1 MAVMAKWR
9 NKTFEVSRK
18 KVNPL
23 KNFSTSTTI
32 KGDDSKSKKKKTEL
46 VPFTFDIDVHANA
59 GVNPQKEYES
69 WCSLIKSTGVLYL
82 HGRRF
87 GRETRLKE
95 VSLSGVIM
103 DDYGRIRFATIG
115 LTFEE
120 VNKKETSGKSGARA
134 AASEAKKAEK
144 AAKKA
149 AEEAEANA
157 LFEQAVQ
164 ALKNKDFVLEAD
176 RIEFKRG
183 SFVYVTP
190 NTNFVSVKG
199 EKATIQLAFNTPA
212 AGPNGIGGITVDGTT
227 SGVQMKTDKKGNVM
241 YEMNVQGVAV
251 SARVTFRMAKGTNKC
266 TATVSPNFNSNRI
279 SFTGNLYPSSESNVF
294 KGRSFG
300 KPAFLFIRRMRLD
313 YFQASFCTR

>member
-87 GRETRLKE
+87 GRETRLN
-95 VSLSGVIM
+95 
-103 DDYGRIRFATIG
+103 
-115 LTFEE
+115 EE
-120 VNKKETSGKSGARA
+120 VNKTETSGKSGARA

-144 AAKKA
+144 KAAKKKGKK
-149 AEEAEANA
+149 
-157 LFEQAVQ
+157 VTIS
-164 ALKNKDFVLEAD
+164 V
-176 RIEFKRG
+176 G
-183 SFVYVTP
+183 S
-190 NTNFVSVKG
+190 SVKLTGSYYADG
-199 EKATIQLAFNTPA
+199 EKILNSEKKRVLKV
-212 AGPNGIGGITVDGTT
+212 GKINGNKAYLPQVDGWVYISTL
-227 SGVQMKTDKKGNVM
+227 SL
-241 YEMNVQGVAV
+241 V
-251 SARVTFRMAKGTNKC
+251 S
-266 TATVSPNFNSNRI
+266 
-279 SFTGNLYPSSESNVF
+279 
-294 KGRSFG
+294 
-300 KPAFLFIRRMRLD
+300 
-313 YFQASFCTR
+313 

>member
-103 DDYGRIRFATIG
+103 DDYGRICFATIG

-120 VNKKETSGKSGARA
+120 VNKKETSGK
-134 AASEAKKAEK
+134 
-144 AAKKA
+144 
-149 AEEAEANA
+149 
-157 LFEQAVQ
+157 
-164 ALKNKDFVLEAD
+164 
-176 RIEFKRG
+176 
-183 SFVYVTP
+183 
-190 NTNFVSVKG
+190 
-199 EKATIQLAFNTPA
+199 
-212 AGPNGIGGITVDGTT
+212 
-227 SGVQMKTDKKGNVM
+227 
-241 YEMNVQGVAV
+241 
-251 SARVTFRMAKGTNKC
+251 TNKPKKPS
-266 TATVSPNFNSNRI
+266 TVSKVTANFFPDLKTSRQDNFFSD
-279 SFTGNLYPSSESNVF
+279 
-294 KGRSFG
+294 
-300 KPAFLFIRRMRLD
+300 IRRCQLTINSTPRS
-313 YFQASFCTR
+313 SFSSSPNA

>member
-103 DDYGRIRFATIG
+103 DDRAHVRGGKQERNQRKIWRPSCR
-115 LTFEE
+115 LRSKESREE
-120 VNKKETSGKSGARA
+120 SSQEKGQKSDNISR
-134 AASEAKKAEK
+134 
-144 AAKKA
+144 
-149 AEEAEANA
+149 
-157 LFEQAVQ
+157 QQ
-164 ALKNKDFVLEAD
+164 READ
-176 RIEFKRG
+176 RLI
-183 SFVYVTP
+183 
-190 NTNFVSVKG
+190 
-199 EKATIQLAFNTPA
+199 L
-212 AGPNGIGGITVDGTT
+212 
-227 SGVQMKTDKKGNVM
+227 
-241 YEMNVQGVAV
+241 
-251 SARVTFRMAKGTNKC
+251 C
-266 TATVSPNFNSNRI
+266 
-279 SFTGNLYPSSESNVF
+279 
-294 KGRSFG
+294 GR
-300 KPAFLFIRRMRLD
+300 
-313 YFQASFCTR
+313 

>member
-95 VSLSGVIM
+95 VSLSLIHIYTEYIAGLRLVKENNIEYGPFTE
-103 DDYGRIRFATIG
+103 DGALVSYYPYWFCWVQFTLEHGLARKIPADY
-115 LTFEE
+115 
-120 VNKKETSGKSGARA
+120 
-134 AASEAKKAEK
+134 EK
-144 AAKKA
+144 
-149 AEEAEANA
+149 
-157 LFEQAVQ
+157 L
-164 ALKNKDFVLEAD
+164 L
-176 RIEFKRG
+176 
-183 SFVYVTP
+183 
-190 NTNFVSVKG
+190 
-199 EKATIQLAFNTPA
+199 
-212 AGPNGIGGITVDGTT
+212 
-227 SGVQMKTDKKGNVM
+227 
-241 YEMNVQGVAV
+241 
-251 SARVTFRMAKGTNKC
+251 
-266 TATVSPNFNSNRI
+266 
-279 SFTGNLYPSSESNVF
+279 
-294 KGRSFG
+294 
-300 KPAFLFIRRMRLD
+300 
-313 YFQASFCTR
+313 

>member
-32 KGDDSKSKKKKTEL
+32 KGDDSKCKKKKTEL

-120 VNKKETSGKSGARA
+120 VN
-134 AASEAKKAEK
+134 
-144 AAKKA
+144 
-149 AEEAEANA
+149 
-157 LFEQAVQ
+157 
-164 ALKNKDFVLEAD
+164 
-176 RIEFKRG
+176 
-183 SFVYVTP
+183 
-190 NTNFVSVKG
+190 G
-199 EKATIQLAFNTPA
+199 EKILNSEKKRVLKV
-212 AGPNGIGGITVDGTT
+212 GKINGNKAYLPQVDGWVYISTL
-227 SGVQMKTDKKGNVM
+227 SL
-241 YEMNVQGVAV
+241 V
-251 SARVTFRMAKGTNKC
+251 S
-266 TATVSPNFNSNRI
+266 
-279 SFTGNLYPSSESNVF
+279 
-294 KGRSFG
+294 
-300 KPAFLFIRRMRLD
+300 
-313 YFQASFCTR
+313 

>member
-120 VNKKETSGKSGARA
+120 VNKRKIWRPSCRLRSKESR
-134 AASEAKKAEK
+134 
-144 AAKKA
+144 
-149 AEEAEANA
+149 EE
-157 LFEQAVQ
+157 
-164 ALKNKDFVLEAD
+164 
-176 RIEFKRG
+176 
-183 SFVYVTP
+183 
-190 NTNFVSVKG
+190 
-199 EKATIQLAFNTPA
+199 
-212 AGPNGIGGITVDGTT
+212 
-227 SGVQMKTDKKGNVM
+227 
-241 YEMNVQGVAV
+241 
-251 SARVTFRMAKGTNKC
+251 
-266 TATVSPNFNSNRI
+266 
-279 SFTGNLYPSSESNVF
+279 SS
-294 KGRSFG
+294 
-300 KPAFLFIRRMRLD
+300 
-313 YFQASFCTR
+313 

>member
-144 AAKKA
+144 KAAKKKGKK
-149 AEEAEANA
+149 
-157 LFEQAVQ
+157 VTIS
-164 ALKNKDFVLEAD
+164 V
-176 RIEFKRG
+176 G
-183 SFVYVTP
+183 S
-190 NTNFVSVKG
+190 SVKLTG
-199 EKATIQLAFNTPA
+199 SYYADKPEPTMRNKRDVWDINTVSYRGGHFAAFPPKLAETCILAGCPVGGIVLDPFLGSGTTA
-212 AGPNGIGGITVDGTT
+212 AAAKSLDRRYIGIELNAEYCALAGARIGGGNTCLLYT
-227 SGVQMKTDKKGNVM
+227 SDAAD
-241 YEMNVQGVAV
+241 E
-251 SARVTFRMAKGTNKC
+251 
-266 TATVSPNFNSNRI
+266 
-279 SFTGNLYPSSESNVF
+279 L
-294 KGRSFG
+294 
-300 KPAFLFIRRMRLD
+300 
-313 YFQASFCTR
+313 

>member
-69 WCSLIKSTGVLYL
+69 WCSLIKST
-82 HGRRF
+82 
-87 GRETRLKE
+87 

-144 AAKKA
+144 KAAKKKGKK
-149 AEEAEANA
+149 
-157 LFEQAVQ
+157 VTIS
-164 ALKNKDFVLEAD
+164 V
-176 RIEFKRG
+176 G
-183 SFVYVTP
+183 S
-190 NTNFVSVKG
+190 SVKLTGSYYADG
-199 EKATIQLAFNTPA
+199 EKILNSEKKRVLKV
-212 AGPNGIGGITVDGTT
+212 GKINGNKAYLPQVDGWVYISTL
-227 SGVQMKTDKKGNVM
+227 SL
-241 YEMNVQGVAV
+241 V
-251 SARVTFRMAKGTNKC
+251 S
-266 TATVSPNFNSNRI
+266 
-279 SFTGNLYPSSESNVF
+279 
-294 KGRSFG
+294 
-300 KPAFLFIRRMRLD
+300 
-313 YFQASFCTR
+313 

>member
-144 AAKKA
+144 KAAKK
-149 AEEAEANA
+149 
-157 LFEQAVQ
+157 
-164 ALKNKDFVLEAD
+164 K
-176 RIEFKRG
+176 
-183 SFVYVTP
+183 
-190 NTNFVSVKG
+190 
-199 EKATIQLAFNTPA
+199 
-212 AGPNGIGGITVDGTT
+212 
-227 SGVQMKTDKKGNVM
+227 DKK
-241 YEMNVQGVAV
+241 E
-251 SARVTFRMAKGTNKC
+251 
-266 TATVSPNFNSNRI
+266 
-279 SFTGNLYPSSESNVF
+279 
-294 KGRSFG
+294 
-300 KPAFLFIRRMRLD
+300 
-313 YFQASFCTR
+313 